1 MTPDG
6 LKLTGKPFSLLRDD
20 ERVGMEGQHW
30 FKKNGYYYLIYAI
43 NGCCGPNMRLC
54 AWLSPARRSS
64 KGLMKGS
71 YGKSDPARERRATIY
86 RSWHTDDDA

>member
-43 NGCCGPNMRLC
+43 NGCCGPNSDYAVAVARSKKLEGPYEKMKEIRSC
-54 AWLSPARRSS
+54 TGATRYNLSVMA
-64 KGLMKGS
+64 
-71 YGKSDPARERRATIY
+71 
-86 RSWHTDDDA
+86 H